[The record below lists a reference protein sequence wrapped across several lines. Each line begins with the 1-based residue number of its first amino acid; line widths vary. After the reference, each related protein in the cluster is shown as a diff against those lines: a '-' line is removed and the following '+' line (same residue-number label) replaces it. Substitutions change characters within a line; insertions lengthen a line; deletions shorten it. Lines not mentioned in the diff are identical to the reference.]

1 MPVKTLEDLFL
12 ETLKD
17 IYYAEKKLVKALP
30 GMAKKAKSPELKAA
44 IESHA
49 GETETHVER
58 LEEVFAAM
66 EKKPV
71 AKKCEALEGLL
82 KEAEDVTSE
91 IEDPRTMDA
100 AIISSSQ
107 TVEHYEIAR
116 YGTLVAWARE
126 LGMDDAESLLQ
137 ETLDEESAAD
147 EKLSALAEQSVNQQ
161 AAA

>member
-1 MPVKTLEDLFL
+1 MTVKTLEDLFH

-17 IYYAEKKLVKALP
+17 IYYAEKKLVKTLP
-30 GMAKKAKSPELKAA
+30 QMAKKAKSPDLKAA
-44 IESHA
+44 IEAHA
-49 GETETHVER
+49 TETETHVSR

-82 KEAEDVTSE
+82 KEADEVTSE
-91 IEDPRTMDA
+91 IEDPGTLDA
-100 AIISSSQ
+100 AIISSAQ

-137 ETLDEESAAD
+137 ETLDEESSAD
-147 EKLSALAEQSVNQQ
+147 HKLSALAEKSVNQR